1 MDLVYLLIADA
12 IGLVIATLVLTY
24 FFFKDLLKGKNKKN

>member
-24 FFFKDLLKGKNKKN
+24 FFFKDLLK